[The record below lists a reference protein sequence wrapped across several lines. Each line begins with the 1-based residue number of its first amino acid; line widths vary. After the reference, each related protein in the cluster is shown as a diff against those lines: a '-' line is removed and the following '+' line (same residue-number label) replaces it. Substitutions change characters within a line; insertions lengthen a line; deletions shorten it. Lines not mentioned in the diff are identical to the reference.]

1 MMDMVKKPKQERIEV
16 HGPGGEPLSHAGE
29 DVGGTGFV
37 EDTVESLKAKLQ
49 DKEREAAENYD
60 RYLRA
65 MAELDNFRK
74 RAARDRMDAVKYGN
88 EHILK
93 DLLPL
98 TDAMD
103 RALQQSETSCDF
115 EAFRKGLDLLR
126 SQLTACLSRHGV
138 EAIDCLHKPFDPNLH
153 EALMQVSGDEHEDN
167 EVVDELE
174 KGYLLNGRLLR
185 PSKVSVCK
193 RTGGNQNCEDETARN
208 GG

>member
-1 MMDMVKKPKQERIEV
+1 MVKKTKQEKNEL
-16 HGPGGEPLSHAGE
+16 HGPGGGSIYNAGT
-29 DVGGTGFV
+29 DGDGAGVV
-37 EDTVESLKAKLQ
+37 EDIVECLKAKLQ
-49 DKEREAAENYD
+49 EKEREAAENYD
-60 RYLRA
+60 KYLRA
-65 MAELDNFRK
+65 VAELDNFRK

-88 EHILK
+88 ENILK

-126 SQLTACLSRHGV
+126 SQLTSCLGRHGV

-185 PSKVSVCK
+185 PAKVSVCK
-193 RTGGNQNCEDETARN
+193 RTGGKNHCEDETARN